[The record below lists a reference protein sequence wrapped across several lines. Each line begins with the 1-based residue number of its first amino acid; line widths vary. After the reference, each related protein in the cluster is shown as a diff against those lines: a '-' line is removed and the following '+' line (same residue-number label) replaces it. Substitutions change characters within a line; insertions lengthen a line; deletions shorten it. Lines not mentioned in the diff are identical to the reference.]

1 VCHKEGG
8 EKMKCCRH
16 CQALNYQ
23 DTQICEYCF
32 ELLPSAA
39 SMGQIA
45 LAKYHLSSPLRRR
58 LIYLAVAI
66 IVLVIAGLARR

>member
-1 VCHKEGG
+1 
-8 EKMKCCRH
+8 MKCCRH

-23 DTQICEYCF
+23 DAQICEYCF
-32 ELLPSAA
+32 EPLPSAA
-39 SMGQIA
+39 PIGHAA
-45 LAKYHLSSPLRRR
+45 LAKYHLSSPLKRR